1 MVVLVLKRVPRS
13 LRGEL
18 SRWMLE
24 LGEGVF
30 VGSPSALVR
39 DKLWEMVC
47 EKLREGRAVMAHTTA
62 SEQGFAIRLNGD
74 HSREVADFDGLILVR
89 QLATPAG

>member
-1 MVVLVLKRVPRS
+1 MMVLVLKRVPAS

-30 VGSPSALVR
+30 VGSPSAMVR
-39 DKLWEMVC
+39 DKLWDMVC
-47 EKLREGRAVMAHTTA
+47 DKLREGRAVMAHTTQG
-62 SEQGFAIRLNGD
+62 EQGFAVRLVGD
-74 HSREVADFDGLILVR
+74 CGREIADFDGLLLIR
-89 QLATPAG
+89 QLRHSRE